1 MIVVGKNYMEKMMTK
16 VDAFNK
22 NVFNYIS
29 TEYGNSTLKKVQTSK
44 NKDRVKYLLEDSRNR
59 NYDTDKTANK
69 IIAMLRLN
77 P

>member
-1 MIVVGKNYMEKMMTK
+1 VIVVGKNYMEKMMTK

>member
-1 MIVVGKNYMEKMMTK
+1 MTK
-16 VDAFNK
+16 TDIFNK
-22 NVFNYIS
+22 KVFNYIS

-44 NKDRVKYLLEDSRNR
+44 NKDKVKYILEDSRSR
-59 NYDTDKTANK
+59 DYDTNKTANK

>member
-1 MIVVGKNYMEKMMTK
+1 MTK
-16 VDAFNK
+16 IDIFNK
-22 NVFNYIS
+22 SVFNYIS

-44 NKDRVKYLLEDSRNR
+44 NKDKVKYLLEDSRTRDYCPN
-59 NYDTDKTANK
+59 KTANK

>member
-1 MIVVGKNYMEKMMTK
+1 MTK
-16 VDAFNK
+16 TDMFNK
-22 NVFNYIS
+22 SIFNYIS

-44 NKDRVKYLLEDSRNR
+44 NKNKVKVLLEDSRTKG
-59 NYDTDKTANK
+59 YDVDKTANK

>member
-1 MIVVGKNYMEKMMTK
+1 MEKMMTK
-16 VDAFNK
+16 VDTFNK

>member
-1 MIVVGKNYMEKMMTK
+1 MSKT
-16 VDAFNK
+16 VDTFNK

-29 TEYGNSTLKKVQTSK
+29 TEYGNNILKKVQTAK
-44 NKDRVKYLLEDSRNR
+44 NKDKVKHLLEDSRTR
-59 NYDTDKTANK
+59 KYETDHTANK

>member
-1 MIVVGKNYMEKMMTK
+1 MTK

-29 TEYGNSTLKKVQTSK
+29 TEYGNNTLKKVQTSK
-44 NKDRVKYLLEDSRNR
+44 NKDKVKYLLEDSRNR
-59 NYDTDKTANK
+59 NYDTHKTANK
-69 IIAMLRLN
+69 IIAILRLN

>member
-1 MIVVGKNYMEKMMTK
+1 MTTI
-16 VDAFNK
+16 DLFNK

-44 NKDRVKYLLEDSRNR
+44 NKEKVKQLLEDSRQR
-59 NYDTDKTANK
+59 DYTTDRAANK

>member
-1 MIVVGKNYMEKMMTK
+1 MSKT

-29 TEYGNSTLKKVQTSK
+29 SEYGNNTLKKVQTAK
-44 NKDRVKYLLEDSRNR
+44 NKDRVKHLLEDSRSKSYEADR
-59 NYDTDKTANK
+59 TANK

>member
-1 MIVVGKNYMEKMMTK
+1 MSKT

-29 TEYGNSTLKKVQTSK
+29 TEYGNSTLKKVQTAK
-44 NKDRVKYLLEDSRNR
+44 NKDRVKHLLEDSRSKS
-59 NYDTDKTANK
+59 YETDRTANK

>member
-1 MIVVGKNYMEKMMTK
+1 MERKIQMTTI
-16 VDAFNK
+16 DLFNK

-44 NKDRVKYLLEDSRNR
+44 NKEKVKQLLEDSRQR
-59 NYDTDKTANK
+59 DYTTDRAANK

>member
-1 MIVVGKNYMEKMMTK
+1 MEKMMTK

>member
-1 MIVVGKNYMEKMMTK
+1 MAKT
-16 VDAFNK
+16 DTFNK
-22 NVFNYIS
+22 SVFNYIS

-44 NKDRVKYLLEDSRNR
+44 NKHRVKLLLEDSRTKG
-59 NYDTDKTANK
+59 YDADRTANK